1 MPTSQQRL
9 AKKERE
15 QRLIERRL
23 LKQAKRDARRQINL
37 EGQAHLLDEGW
48 DAQPPA
54 LGSVAR
60 IVGEI

>member
-23 LKQAKRDARRQINL
+23 LKQAKRDARRQMNV
-37 EGQAHLLDEGW
+37 EGQAHLLDLEW
-48 DAQPPA
+48 DQPPV
-54 LGSVAR
+54 LGSVAHT
-60 IVGEI
+60 VGEI